1 MPSKRGKGT
10 LEIGEKI
17 ALTNMGEKSIDNICP
32 PLGLSALKKSLKILS
47 RTERK
52 SEGKRGVGGGCGNVV
67 NPIGFSIISTAGA
80 RGERGR

>member
-32 PLGLSALKKSLKILS
+32 PLGL
-47 RTERK
+47 
-52 SEGKRGVGGGCGNVV
+52 
-67 NPIGFSIISTAGA
+67 
-80 RGERGR
+80 